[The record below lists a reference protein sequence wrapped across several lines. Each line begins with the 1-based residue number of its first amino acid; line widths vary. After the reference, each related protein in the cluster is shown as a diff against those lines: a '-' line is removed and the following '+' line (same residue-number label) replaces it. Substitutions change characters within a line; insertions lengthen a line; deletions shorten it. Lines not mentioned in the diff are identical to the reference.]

1 MRRCLLAIIVTA
13 LLAVQSLYS
22 VGQPAKAEAAI
33 AEIMQQHEVAGL
45 SVAVVKKGKIIYT
58 HAFGKKNIE
67 KQLPLEE
74 NDIFR
79 IASISKSFSATAIMQ
94 LVEAKKLSLDDNVS
108 NLVGFTVRHPE
119 FPNTVITLRMILS
132 HRSAINDSQGYFT
145 LDAINP
151 AKNTNW
157 QKCYSEYEPGTGYR
171 YCNLNYNMA
180 GTIIEKISGERFDR
194 YIQKHILEPLDLY
207 GGYWVDGLDS
217 TRFTTIYEY
226 DDSLKKLVAQPM
238 AYAPRR
244 DEINNYVM
252 GYSTPIFSPTGGM
265 KISAPDLARYMI
277 MHMNR
282 GKANGRRIIKKKNAI
297 TMQTPLSEKE
307 GYGLAIS
314 TTDKLIA
321 GKTLKGHTG
330 SAYGLF
336 SAMFFDPK
344 EKWGLVVINSGSKP
358 GYTNGYHT
366 VIRKT
371 VNALYEFMIK
381 EKE

>member
-1 MRRCLLAIIVTA
+1 MRRFFLMSLLAASLVT
-13 LLAVQSLYS
+13 LSLHS
-22 VGQPAKAEAAI
+22 VAQPSRAEDSI
-33 AEIMQQHEVAGL
+33 ATIMQQHEVMGL
-45 SVAVVKKGKIIYT
+45 AVAVVKKGKLVYT
-58 HAFGKKNIE
+58 HSFGLKNKE
-67 KQLPLEE
+67 LNQPLQEE
-74 NDIFR
+74 NLFR

-94 LVEAKKLSLDDNVS
+94 LVEAKKLSLDDDVS
-108 NLVGFTVRHPE
+108 NLVGFTVRHPK
-119 FPNTVITLRMILS
+119 FPNTIITLRMILS

-151 AKNTNW
+151 AKNANW

-180 GTIIEKISGERFDR
+180 GTIIEKISGERFDK
-194 YIQKHILEPLDLY
+194 YIQKHILEPLGLY

-217 TRFTTIYEY
+217 TRFASIYEY
-226 DDSLKKLVAQPM
+226 DDSLKTLVAQPM

-244 DEINNYVM
+244 QEIGSYVM

-277 MHMNR
+277 MHMKM
-282 GKANGRRIIKKKNAI
+282 GKANGKRIIKKKSAI
-297 TMQTPLSEKE
+297 TMQTSLSEKE
-307 GYGLAIS
+307 GYGLAIA

-330 SAYGLF
+330 SAYGLY
-336 SAMFFDPK
+336 SAMYFDPN
-344 EKWGLVVINSGSKP
+344 EKWGIVVITNGCRP
-358 GYTNGYHT
+358 GYTDGYNT

-371 VNALYEFMIK
+371 VNVVYNHIVS
-381 EKE
+381 EK

>member
-1 MRRCLLAIIVTA
+1 MRRFFLMSLLAASLVT
-13 LLAVQSLYS
+13 LSLHS
-22 VGQPAKAEAAI
+22 VAQPSRAEDSI
-33 AEIMQQHEVAGL
+33 ATIMQQHEVMGL
-45 SVAVVKKGKIIYT
+45 AVAVVKKGKLVYT
-58 HAFGKKNIE
+58 HSFGLKNKE
-67 KQLPLEE
+67 LNQPLQEE
-74 NDIFR
+74 SLFR

-94 LVEAKKLSLDDNVS
+94 LAEAKKLSLDDDVS
-108 NLVGFTVRHPE
+108 NLVGFTVRHPK
-119 FPNTVITLRMILS
+119 FPNTIITLRMILS

-180 GTIIEKISGERFDR
+180 GTIIEKISGERFDK
-194 YIQKHILEPLDLY
+194 YIQKHILEPLGLY

-217 TRFTTIYEY
+217 TRFASIYEY
-226 DDSLKKLVAQPM
+226 DDSLKTLVAQPM

-244 DEINNYVM
+244 QEIGSYVM

-277 MHMNR
+277 MHMKM
-282 GKANGRRIIKKKNAI
+282 GKANGKQIIKKKSAI

-307 GYGLAIS
+307 GYGLAIA

-330 SAYGLF
+330 SAYGLY
-336 SAMFFDPK
+336 SAMYFDPN
-344 EKWGLVVINSGSKP
+344 EKWGIVVITNGCRP
-358 GYTNGYHT
+358 GYTEGYNT

-371 VNALYEFMIK
+371 VNVLFRYIVS
-381 EKE
+381 EK

>member
-1 MRRCLLAIIVTA
+1 MRRFFLMSLLAASLVT
-13 LLAVQSLYS
+13 LSLHS
-22 VGQPAKAEAAI
+22 VAQPSRAEDSI
-33 AEIMQQHEVAGL
+33 ATIMQQHEVMGL
-45 SVAVVKKGKIIYT
+45 AVAVVKKGKLVYT
-58 HAFGKKNIE
+58 HSFGLKNKE
-67 KQLPLEE
+67 LNQPLQEE
-74 NDIFR
+74 SLFR

-94 LVEAKKLSLDDNVS
+94 LAEAKKLSLDDDVS
-108 NLVGFTVRHPE
+108 NLVGFTVRHPK
-119 FPNTVITLRMILS
+119 FPNTIITLRMILS

-180 GTIIEKISGERFDR
+180 GTIIEKISGERFDK
-194 YIQKHILEPLDLY
+194 YIQKHILEPLGLY

-217 TRFTTIYEY
+217 TRFASIYEY
-226 DDSLKKLVAQPM
+226 DDSLKTLVAQPM

-244 DEINNYVM
+244 QEIGSYVM

-277 MHMNR
+277 MHMKM
-282 GKANGRRIIKKKNAI
+282 GKANGKRIIKKKSAI

-307 GYGLAIS
+307 GYGLAIA

-330 SAYGLF
+330 SAYGLY
-336 SAMFFDPK
+336 SAMYFDPN
-344 EKWGLVVINSGSKP
+344 EKWGIVVITNGCRP
-358 GYTNGYHT
+358 GYTEGYNT

-371 VNALYEFMIK
+371 VNVLYNHIVS
-381 EKE
+381 EK

>member
-1 MRRCLLAIIVTA
+1 MRRFFLMSLLAASLVT
-13 LLAVQSLYS
+13 LSLHS
-22 VGQPAKAEAAI
+22 VAQPSRAEDSI
-33 AEIMQQHEVAGL
+33 ATIMQQHEVMGL
-45 SVAVVKKGKIIYT
+45 AVAVVKKGKLVYT
-58 HAFGKKNIE
+58 HSFGLKNKE
-67 KQLPLEE
+67 LNQPLQEE
-74 NDIFR
+74 NLFR

-94 LVEAKKLSLDDNVS
+94 LAEAKKLSLDDDVS
-108 NLVGFTVRHPE
+108 NLVGFTVRHPK
-119 FPNTVITLRMILS
+119 FPNTIITLRMILS

-180 GTIIEKISGERFDR
+180 GTIIEKISGERFDK
-194 YIQKHILEPLDLY
+194 YIQKHILEPLGLY

-217 TRFTTIYEY
+217 TRFASIYEY
-226 DDSLKKLVAQPM
+226 DDSLKTLVAQPM

-244 DEINNYVM
+244 QEIGSYVM

-277 MHMNR
+277 MHMKM
-282 GKANGRRIIKKKNAI
+282 GKANGKRIIKKKSAI

-307 GYGLAIS
+307 GYGLAIA

-330 SAYGLF
+330 SAYGLY
-336 SAMFFDPK
+336 SAMYFDPN
-344 EKWGLVVINSGSKP
+344 EKWGIVVITNGCRP
-358 GYTNGYHT
+358 GYTDGYNT

-371 VNALYEFMIK
+371 VNVLYNHIVS
-381 EKE
+381 EK

>member
-1 MRRCLLAIIVTA
+1 MRRFFFLTLCTA
-13 LLAVQSLYS
+13 LVLTHSLHSYA
-22 VGQPAKAEAAI
+22 QPARAEDSIAA
-33 AEIMQQHEVAGL
+33 IMQQHEVMGL
-45 SVAVVKKGKIIYT
+45 AVAVVKKGKLVYT
-58 HAFGKKNIE
+58 HSFGLKNKE
-67 KQLPLEE
+67 LNQPLQEE
-74 NDIFR
+74 NLFR

-94 LVEAKKLSLDDNVS
+94 LAEAKKLSLDDDVS
-108 NLVGFTVRHPE
+108 NLVGFTVRHPK
-119 FPNTVITLRMILS
+119 FPNTIITLRMILS

-180 GTIIEKISGERFDR
+180 GTIIEKISGERFDK
-194 YIQKHILEPLDLY
+194 YIQKHILEPLGLY

-217 TRFTTIYEY
+217 TRFASIYEY
-226 DDSLKKLVAQPM
+226 DDSLKTLVAQPM

-244 DEINNYVM
+244 QEIGSYVM

-277 MHMNR
+277 MHMKM
-282 GKANGRRIIKKKNAI
+282 GKANGKRIIKKKSAI

-307 GYGLAIS
+307 GYGLAIA

-330 SAYGLF
+330 SAYGLY
-336 SAMFFDPK
+336 SAMYFDPN
-344 EKWGLVVINSGSKP
+344 EKWGIVVITNGCRP
-358 GYTNGYHT
+358 GYTDGYNT

-371 VNALYEFMIK
+371 VNVLYNHIVS
-381 EKE
+381 EK

>member
-1 MRRCLLAIIVTA
+1 MRRFFLMSLLAASLVT
-13 LLAVQSLYS
+13 LSLHS
-22 VGQPAKAEAAI
+22 VAQPSRAEDSI
-33 AEIMQQHEVAGL
+33 ATIMQQHEVMGL
-45 SVAVVKKGKIIYT
+45 AVAVVKKGKLVYT
-58 HAFGKKNIE
+58 HSFGLKNKE
-67 KQLPLEE
+67 LNQPLQEE
-74 NDIFR
+74 NLFR

-94 LVEAKKLSLDDNVS
+94 LVEAKKLSLDDDVS
-108 NLVGFTVRHPE
+108 NLVGFTVRHPK
-119 FPNTVITLRMILS
+119 FPNTIITLRMILS

-180 GTIIEKISGERFDR
+180 GTIIEKISGERFDK
-194 YIQKHILEPLDLY
+194 YIQKHILEPLGLY

-217 TRFTTIYEY
+217 TRFASIYEY
-226 DDSLKKLVAQPM
+226 DDSLKTLVAQPM

-244 DEINNYVM
+244 QEIGSYVM

-277 MHMNR
+277 MHMKM
-282 GKANGRRIIKKKNAI
+282 GKANGKRIIKKKSAI

-307 GYGLAIS
+307 GYGLAIA

-330 SAYGLF
+330 SAYGLY
-336 SAMFFDPK
+336 SAMYFDPN
-344 EKWGLVVINSGSKP
+344 EKWGIVVITNGCRP
-358 GYTNGYHT
+358 GYTDGYNT

-371 VNALYEFMIK
+371 VNVLYNHIVS
-381 EKE
+381 EK

>member
-1 MRRCLLAIIVTA
+1 MRRFLLFMVYT
-13 LLAVQSLYS
+13 VVFFWQSLCS
-22 VGQPAKAEAAI
+22 LAQPARAEDSIAA
-33 AEIMQQHEVAGL
+33 IMQQHEVMGL
-45 SVAVVKKGKIIYT
+45 SVAVVKKGKLVYT
-58 HAFGKKNIE
+58 HSFGWKNKE
-67 KQLPLEE
+67 LNQPLQEE
-74 NDIFR
+74 SLFR

-94 LVEAKKLSLDDNVS
+94 LAEAKKLSLDDDVS
-108 NLVGFTVRHPE
+108 KLVGFTVRHPK

-180 GTIIEKISGERFDR
+180 GTIIEKISGERFDK
-194 YIQKHILEPLDLY
+194 YIQKHILEPLGLY

-217 TRFTTIYEY
+217 TRFASIYDY
-226 DDSLKKLVAQPM
+226 DDSLKTLVAQPM

-244 DEINNYVM
+244 QEIGSYVM
-252 GYSTPIFSPTGGM
+252 GYSTPVFSPTGGM

-277 MHMNR
+277 MHMKL
-282 GKANGRRIIKKKNAI
+282 GKAGGRRIIKKKSAI

-307 GYGLAIS
+307 GYGLAIA
-314 TTDKLIA
+314 TTDKLVA

-330 SAYGLF
+330 SAYGLY
-336 SAMFFDPK
+336 SAMYFDPN
-344 EKWGLVVINSGSKP
+344 EKWGIVVITNGCRP
-358 GYTNGYHT
+358 GYTEGYNT

-371 VNALYEFMIK
+371 VNVLFRYIVS
-381 EKE
+381 EK